1 MTLLYVVVFL
11 LGFMYAD
18 LNTLI
23 VAKVGQSNGYA
34 IDLVFAAA
42 GVIGVMGLLGR
53 RLHALTRPGRLYLV
67 LLAVFL
73 LGTVRGMSRFGGSA
87 IGETR
92 YVGAMFWFL
101 MPLGLARLRRTAA
114 SVEGATIPYQ
124 ALWISA
130 AAGVVMLL
138 IELQHGGRVFFT
150 EANVVRLDAFTD
162 FRGVRYLDSYQT
174 FNLMLAGVALLL
186 LQLRRSRPQPLEFFI
201 ALALVVAALL
211 TKNRAAVIAVILG
224 MLGLA
229 VLERRTRLLLRL
241 AIGGL
246 VTAGLLVFFVPKVAD
261 QVGDAFQ
268 AVLHPTLD
276 SSGSWRLALQGAAIL
291 KGLRTPWLGEGYG
304 GYYYF
309 DVPGLPEPILAPPH
323 NQFIELFMKVGTLGL
338 LVCLVLLVAYGR
350 AFWRVRRSP
359 HLTDTERSFIRLL
372 LLLLLA
378 VVPYGF
384 AYDFPPLFGFLLG
397 CGEVILQR
405 SRMRADWDA
414 TQYSSIN

>member
-1 MTLLYVVVFL
+1 MTLLYAVVFL

-18 LNTLI
+18 LNSLVI
-23 VAKVGQSNGYA
+23 AQIGPSKGYA
-34 IDLVFAAA
+34 IDLVFAAT
-42 GVIGVMGLLGR
+42 GVVGITGLLGR
-53 RLHALTRPGRLYLV
+53 RLQALTRPGRLYLV
-67 LLAVFL
+67 LLVVFL
-73 LGTVRGMSRFGGSA
+73 VGAARGLSRFGGSA

-114 SVEGATIPYQ
+114 NVEGATIPYQ
-124 ALWISA
+124 ALWVSA

-138 IELQHGGRVFFT
+138 LELQHGGRVFF
-150 EANVVRLDAFTD
+150 AASNVERLDAFTD

-186 LQLRRSRPQPLEFFI
+186 LQLKNARPRPLEFAI
-201 ALALVVAALL
+201 GLALVVAALL
-211 TKNRAAVIAVILG
+211 TKNRAAVIAVIAG
-224 MLGLA
+224 ILGLA

-241 AIGGL
+241 AVGGAL
-246 VTAGLLVFFVPKVAD
+246 TAGLLFVLSPAVAD
-261 QVGDAFQ
+261 QVQQAFQ
-268 AVLHPTLD
+268 AALHPTQD
-276 SSGSWRLALQGAAIL
+276 VTGSWRLVLQAAAIA
-291 KGLRTPWLGEGYG
+291 KGLHTPWLGEGYG

-309 DVPGLPEPILAPPH
+309 DLPGLPEPILAPPH
-323 NQFIELFMKVGTLGL
+323 NQFIELFMKVGAVGL
-338 LVCLVLLVAYGR
+338 LVCVALLVAYGR

-372 LLLLLA
+372 LLLLIA
-378 VVPYGF
+378 AVPYGF

-405 SRMRADWDA
+405 NRARADWYAAEASPFD
-414 TQYSSIN
+414 